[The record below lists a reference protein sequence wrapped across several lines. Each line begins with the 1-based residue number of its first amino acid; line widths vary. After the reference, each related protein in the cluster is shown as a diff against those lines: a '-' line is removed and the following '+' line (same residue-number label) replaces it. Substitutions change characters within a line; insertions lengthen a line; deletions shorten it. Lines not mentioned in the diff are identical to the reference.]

1 MKTTFAVLGSL
12 GVLTAFTAIIPSAA
26 AQPTDIRQGLIAY
39 WPMESHDGTTTP
51 DATPFANTLTL
62 AGAPGVGAGQFGN
75 AFTFNGSSTYLITLH
90 TPDNST
96 TGLPVYRAGSYTVAM
111 WVKGAAQTAK
121 YLFSEGNT
129 TDNDTLLILQ
139 TGQFATNNNRLDVII
154 RNDAG
159 TIAGTLVNHVV
170 STNVVFDNAWHHI
183 AWVDDQGSAKLYVDG
198 NLDPANFN
206 YTPTGIFTFNTTAIG
221 TLIRAAVQTTAIFN
235 GQMDDVAI
243 WERALSQAEVQQVR
257 TSSLPTPIPLLA
269 PLVITSPPATS
280 VRALGESIA
289 FGVRAVGNRPLGYQW
304 FKDDVEIAGATST
317 NLTLTDLTL
326 EDSGDYLVR
335 VTNPA
340 GTVSSGTATL
350 TVVFALPPEIT
361 QQPSSQSVF
370 TRSRVTLAAT
380 VTGSAPLEMQWR
392 KNGDNVPGETNPALT
407 LPSAALSDAGEYTL
421 VVSNAA
427 GSVTSQVATLTVT
440 LRPPPP
446 AELRIDFNNTGQ
458 DTPAETEAGFS
469 TFSLAA
475 PGFGPFAKLYGG
487 AEVTLS
493 GVGVSLAGR
502 RRAAPLNSGGFTE
515 EQLLRD
521 FIFAADTAAGQG
533 LDLAVE
539 FLEPNAP
546 YAVTIWSFDTGN
558 NNRVSDWSANGASV
572 FPGYMFSGNVLPA
585 SNEQYQLKFD
595 VISDADGKVFIQGR
609 RGTTASAANN
619 VFLNALKVTR
629 RELRIQKIEVVGFD
643 LVLTIE
649 ALNPAATHRI
659 EYKNSLND
667 PDWIEDPLAFFL
679 PPTGNTLQVYVSLP
693 DTATRFYRVVQLP

>member
-1 MKTTFAVLGSL
+1 MSLSVLAAAVL
-12 GVLTAFTAIIPSAA
+12 PAA
-26 AQPTDIRQGLIAY
+26 SQPADIRQGLVAY
-39 WPMESHDGTTTP
+39 WPLESHDDVTTP

-62 AGAPGVGAGQFGN
+62 VGVPTVGAGQFGN
-75 AFTFNGSSTYLITLH
+75 AFTFNGTSTYLANLH
-90 TPDNST
+90 TPDNAI
-96 TGLPVYRAGSYTVAM
+96 TGLPIYRAGSYTIAM
-111 WVKGAAQTAK
+111 WVKGAAQTAR

-129 TDNDTLLILQ
+129 ADNDTLLLLQ
-139 TGQFATNNNRLDVII
+139 TGQVAANNAKFDVII

-159 TIAGTLVNHVV
+159 GIPGSLVNHVV
-170 STNVVFDNAWHHI
+170 STNVVFDNTWHHI
-183 AWVDDQGSAKLYVDG
+183 AWVDDQGSARLYVDG

-206 YTPTGIFTFNTTAIG
+206 YTPAGVFTFNTTAIG
-221 TLIRAAVQTTAIFN
+221 TLIRAAVSTAAIFN
-235 GQMDDVAI
+235 GQMDDVAL

-257 TSSLPTPIPLLA
+257 TSSLQTPIPSLP
-269 PLVITSPPATS
+269 PLILTALPAMS
-280 VRALGESIA
+280 VRALGESIT
-289 FGVRAVGNRPLGYQW
+289 FGVRAVGNRPLTYQW
-304 FKDDVEIAGATST
+304 FKGDVEIAGATST
-317 NLTLTDLTL
+317 SLTLTDLTL
-326 EDSGDYLVR
+326 ENSGDYSVR
-335 VTNPA
+335 ATNPA
-340 GTVSSGTATL
+340 GTVSSSTATL

-392 KNGDNVPGETNPALT
+392 KNGDNLPGETNPALT

-421 VVSNAA
+421 VVSNTV

-446 AELRIDFNNTGQ
+446 AVLKIDFNNTGQ

-502 RRAAPLNSGGFTE
+502 RRATPLNSGAFTE

-521 FIFAADTAAGQG
+521 FIFAADTAAGHG

-572 FPGYMFSGNVLPA
+572 FLGYTFSGNVLPT
-585 SNEQYQLKFD
+585 SNEQYQFKFD

-609 RGTTASAANN
+609 RGTTASTANN

-643 LVLTIE
+643 LVLTID
-649 ALNPAATHRI
+649 ALNPAATHRV

-667 PDWIEDPLAFFL
+667 PDWIEDPLPFFL
-679 PPTGNTLQVYVSLP
+679 PPNGNTLQVYVSLP
-693 DTATRFYRVVQLP
+693 DTSTRFYRVVQLP